1 MEAQTFTFVVEHA
14 GCPSCAE
21 RVRDALAPLAAVE
34 DVEIDEP
41 NDAARVRLVAP
52 DGVTEGNVNALLA
65 AASAGGHEYRVE
77 PGSWR
82 PTVGPARP

>member
-14 GCPSCAE
+14 GCPSCAA

-41 NDAARVRLVAP
+41 NDAARVRLGAA
-52 DGVTEGNVNALLA
+52 DGVTEDDVNALLA
-65 AASAGGHEYRVE
+65 AASAEDHEYRVE
-77 PGSWR
+77 PRSWR
-82 PTVGPARP
+82 PAAAPART